1 MTKPIDNIVVLGA
14 GESGNGA
21 ALLAKAKGFPV
32 FVSDAGTIK
41 DSYRQE
47 LEKAAIEFES
57 GGHTMDRIMQAD
69 IIIKSPGIPEKT
81 AVMKTLRAA
90 EKTIIS
96 EIEWAYRFKGN
107 SKIIAITGSNGK
119 STTASLAAHLLKEG
133 GLDVA
138 LTGNI
143 GYSFS
148 RQIAVHPVKWYV
160 IEVSSFQLDDIV
172 DFRPDIAILLNIT
185 PDHLDRYDYRFEN
198 YVASKFR
205 IAMNQ
210 QQENLLIINKDDAVI
225 NNYIEQHPIKSKL
238 LNITMNEH
246 NLPPNEDGA
255 FINDDSLHIRYEG
268 EELKQS
274 IHELTIRGKHNQYNT
289 MAAGISARATG
300 LRNDALRNSFAS
312 FNGLE
317 HRLEYVATIRG
328 VEFINDSKGTN
339 LNSVWYAL
347 ESMHHPVILIL
358 GGQDKGN
365 DYNEIADIIKEK
377 VKAIVCLGRNNK
389 PIIDALGPLVE
400 HIVETQT
407 AKDAVAAAYAFSEN
421 GDTVLLSP
429 GCASFDLFENYKD
442 RGQQFKEAVR
452 SL

>member
-1 MTKPIDNIVVLGA
+1 MMNPKDKIVVLGA

-32 FVSDAGTIK
+32 FVSDSGAIK
-41 DSYRQE
+41 DSYRKE
-47 LEKAAIEFES
+47 LEDAAIAFES
-57 GGHTMDRIMQAD
+57 EGHTMDRILEAD
-69 IIIKSPGIPEKT
+69 IIIKSPGIPEK
-81 AVMKTLRAA
+81 APVMKTLRAA
-90 EKTIIS
+90 GKTIIS
-96 EIEWAYRFKGN
+96 EIEWAYLFKGD

-119 STTASLAAHLLKEG
+119 STTASLVAHLLKEG
-133 GLDVA
+133 GIDAA

-143 GYSFS
+143 GYSFA
-148 RQIAVHPVKWYV
+148 RQVATQPVKWYV
-160 IEVSSFQLDDIV
+160 IEISSFQLDDIV
-172 DFRPDIAILLNIT
+172 HFRPDIAILLNIT
-185 PDHLDRYDYRFEN
+185 PDHLDRYDYKFEN

-210 QQENLLIINKDDAVI
+210 HPEDLLIINKDDDVI
-225 NNYIEQHPIKSKL
+225 SNYIEQHPIKSKIL
-238 LNITMNEH
+238 YITMNEH

-255 FINDDSLHIRYEG
+255 FINDDALHIRYEG

-347 ESMHHPVILIL
+347 ESMTHPVILIL

-365 DYNEIADIIKEK
+365 DYNEIADIVKEK
-377 VKAIVCLGRNNK
+377 VKAIVCLGRNNT

-400 HIVETQT
+400 HIVETQS
-407 AKDAVAAAYAFSEN
+407 AKDAVAAAYAFSEQ
-421 GDTVLLSP
+421 GDVVLLSP

-442 RGQQFKEAVR
+442 RGQQFKDAVR

>member
-47 LEKAAIEFES
+47 LEKAAIDFES

-96 EIEWAYRFKGN
+96 EIEWAYRFKGD

-143 GYSFS
+143 GYSFA

>member
-1 MTKPIDNIVVLGA
+1 MTKTEVKIVVLGA

-32 FVSDAGTIK
+32 FVSDGGTIK
-41 DSYRQE
+41 DNYRQE
-47 LEKAAIEFES
+47 LEKAEIDFES
-57 GGHTMDRIMQAD
+57 GGHTMDRILEAD
-69 IIIKSPGIPEKT
+69 IIIKSPGIPEKA
-81 AVMKTLRAA
+81 AVMKTLRASG
-90 EKTIIS
+90 KMIIS
-96 EIEWAYRFKGN
+96 EIEWAYHFKED

-119 STTASLAAHLLKEG
+119 STTASLTAHLLQEG
-133 GLDVA
+133 GLDIA
-138 LTGNI
+138 LAGNI
-143 GYSFS
+143 GYSFA
-148 RQIAVHPVKWYV
+148 RQIATRPAQWYV

-172 DFRPDIAILLNIT
+172 NFRPDIAVLLNIT

-210 QQENLLIINKDDAVI
+210 QQEDLLIINKDDAVI
-225 NNYIEQHPIKSKL
+225 QNYIKQHPIKSKL

-255 FINDDSLHIRYEG
+255 FINDESLHIRYEG

-347 ESMHHPVILIL
+347 ESMRQPVILIL

-365 DYNEIADIIKEK
+365 DYNEIADIVKEK
-377 VKAIVCLGRNNK
+377 VKAIVCLGRNNV
-389 PIIDALGPLVE
+389 PIISALGDYVE
-400 HIVETQT
+400 HIAETQT
-407 AKDAVAAAYAFSEN
+407 AKDAVAAAYAFSEQ
-421 GDTVLLSP
+421 GDVVLLSP

>member
-47 LEKAAIEFES
+47 LEKAAIDFES
-57 GGHTMDRIMQAD
+57 GGHTMDRILQAD

-96 EIEWAYRFKGN
+96 EIEWAYRFKGD

-119 STTASLAAHLLKEG
+119 STTASLTAHLMKEG

-143 GYSFS
+143 GYSFA

-210 QQENLLIINKDDAVI
+210 QQEDLLIINKDDAVI
-225 NNYIEQHPIKSKL
+225 NNYIEQHPIKSKI

-255 FINDDSLHIRYEG
+255 FINDDSLYIRYEG

-389 PIIDALGPLVE
+389 PIIDALGSLVE